1 MSEFTNCGGFPETFS
16 PTDQNNYG
24 HIADFEKAIHIKKHK
39 TIDRIN

>member
-24 HIADFEKAIHIKKHK
+24 LIADFEKAINIKKRLFENHL
-39 TIDRIN
+39 N